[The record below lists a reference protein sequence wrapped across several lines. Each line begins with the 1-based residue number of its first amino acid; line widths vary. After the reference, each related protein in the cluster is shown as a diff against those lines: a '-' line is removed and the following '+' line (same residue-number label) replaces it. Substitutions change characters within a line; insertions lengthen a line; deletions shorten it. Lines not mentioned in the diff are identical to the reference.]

1 MTKGDIRLIAFCL
14 LFWMGNCYLAN
25 EGNALS
31 CIVAEVQVFYIWST
45 VSQRIY
51 EQRTASN

>member
-31 CIVAEVQVFYIWST
+31 CIVAEVQVF
-45 VSQRIY
+45 
-51 EQRTASN
+51 